1 MRTQSEWKEQIE
13 NIAVLDRPIERGVKR
28 QYESLLTRQRQ
39 GAFKNLKS
47 DSFIMQGT
55 VMDKRRTSE
64 STKLT
69 SRIKYYDT
77 SRIGSGSG
85 EMSLNRFI

>member
-1 MRTQSEWKEQIE
+1 MQAAMI
-13 NIAVLDRPIERGVKR
+13 DR
-28 QYESLLTRQRQ
+28 
-39 GAFKNLKS
+39 
-47 DSFIMQGT
+47 
-55 VMDKRRTSE
+55 RRTSE
-64 STKLT
+64 SNKAA

>member
-1 MRTQSEWKEQIE
+1 MK
-13 NIAVLDRPIERGVKR
+13 
-28 QYESLLTRQRQ
+28 
-39 GAFKNLKS
+39 
-47 DSFIMQGT
+47 
-55 VMDKRRTSE
+55 KRRTSE
-64 STKLT
+64 STKLS